1 MTLRSATE
9 PEIKKIYYR
18 IGEVA
23 HIVGV
28 DASVL
33 RHWEAEIPGLNPGRA
48 KSGQRL
54 YRQSDVRK
62 LLLIKQLL
70 YVEKYTTK
78 GAIQYLREH
87 GLEPRQTGDPV
98 VQANDNLRET
108 LLSIRKDVT
117 DFLSALGRD
126 EAP

>member
-1 MTLRSATE
+1 MTFRSATE

-23 HIVGV
+23 QLVGV
-28 DASVL
+28 DTSVL
-33 RHWEAEIPGLNPGRA
+33 RHWESEIPGLRPGRA

-54 YRQSDVRK
+54 YRQTDVRK
-62 LLLIKQLL
+62 LLVIKRLL
-70 YVEKYTTK
+70 YIEKYTTK

-87 GLEPRQTGDPV
+87 GLEPRQSGDPV
-98 VQANDNLRET
+98 VHANDTLRET

-117 DFLSALGRD
+117 DFLNSLRRD
-126 EAP
+126 EAT